1 MSARP
6 ALAAFLSLL
15 VTLTPLSF
23 VALTACGGG
32 SAEAFAG
39 SASCAGC
46 HREAYNGW
54 RASQHAAAM
63 LPANDSTVRGDF
75 RDRSF
80 TEDGTTSRFFR
91 RNGKFVANTVGPDGA
106 LHDYD
111 VAYTFGVFPLQQYLV
126 PFPGG
131 RLQPLPL
138 AWDTRP
144 SAQGGQRWFTLDHV
158 APLGAEDDGH
168 WSGRGLN
175 WNYMCADC
183 HATAVRKRYEP
194 AADTFAT
201 AFVEPG
207 VGCESCHGP
216 GAAHVAWG
224 RWPAWL
230 RATLRRDDGLRARL
244 NERAGIQ
251 WRVDATRQQPVR
263 SAPRRTSREI
273 ETCAPCHAR
282 RVHLA
287 DGWAAGK
294 ALLDFYD
301 PEVLVPG
308 LYYADGQQRDEVY
321 DHASFLQSR
330 MFAAG
335 VTCADCHDPHT
346 QKLRAPGRL
355 VCQQCH
361 AAARYDTSA
370 HHGHARDREGS
381 DCAACHM
388 PVTTYL
394 EIDGRHDHSIRIPR
408 PDRTVALGVPNAC
421 ATCHADKPAMWA
433 ASAVARWRGNGV
445 PGNQPFAESFA
456 AAERGDAGAR
466 ERLLAVAG
474 DSGESA
480 IARASAWARLQG
492 TGDPAVH
499 AAAARALRDPE
510 PLVRRWAIEAV
521 GDAPD
526 SVRMLLLVPAL
537 SDARRAVRQRAA
549 WYLAPLASRLPAG
562 ASRHAFD
569 SAAAEFVAS
578 QRYNAD
584 RADHRV
590 ALGVFFL
597 ARGDT
602 SAALVEFRTAARQW
616 PRHLDAVRNLA
627 GVLSL
632 QGRERDGEAALR
644 DAIARVPDV
653 AGLHDALAQSLARQ
667 QRLAEAIAESER
679 AVQLSEGDAT
689 FRRTLAALRNA
700 APQHR

>member
-1 MSARP
+1 M
-6 ALAAFLSLL
+6 
-15 VTLTPLSF
+15 
-23 VALTACGGG
+23 
-32 SAEAFAG
+32 
-39 SASCAGC
+39 
-46 HREAYNGW
+46 
-54 RASQHAAAM
+54 Q
-63 LPANDSTVRGDF
+63 PANESTVLGDF
-75 RDRSF
+75 RDQAF

-91 RNGKFVANTVGPDGA
+91 RGERFFVNTIGPDGA
-106 LHDYD
+106 LHDYE
-111 VAYTFGVFPLQQYLV
+111 VVYTFGVHPLQQYLV

-144 SAQGGQRWFTLDHV
+144 AAQGGARWFTLDHV

-183 HATAVRKRYEP
+183 HATAVRKRY
-194 AADTFAT
+194 AADRDTFAT

-224 RWPAWL
+224 KWPAWL
-230 RATLRRDDGLRARL
+230 RATLRRDKGLAVRL
-244 NERAGIQ
+244 RERAGVQ
-251 WRVDATRQQPVR
+251 WRVDPRNGLPVR
-263 SAPRRTSREI
+263 SVARRTSVEI

-282 RVHLA
+282 RVHMA
-287 DGWAAGK
+287 DGWVAGK
-294 ALLDFYD
+294 ALLDYYD

-308 LYYADGQQRDEVY
+308 LYFADGQQRDEVY
-321 DHASFLQSR
+321 DHGSFLQSR

-335 VTCADCHDPHT
+335 VTCADCHEPHS
-346 QKLRAPGRL
+346 QKLRAPGRQ
-355 VCQQCH
+355 VCLQCH
-361 AAARYDTSA
+361 AAARYDTTA
-370 HHGHARDREGS
+370 HHGHARSGEGS

-421 ATCHADKPAMWA
+421 ATCHADKPATWA
-433 ASAVARWRGNGV
+433 ASAVANWRGRGAT
-445 PGNQPFAESFA
+445 GNQPFAESFA
-456 AAERGDAGAR
+456 AAERGVVDGVA
-466 ERLLAVAG
+466 RLLAVAN
-474 DSGESA
+474 DQGESA
-480 IARASAWARLQG
+480 VARASAFARLAN
-492 TGDPAVH
+492 TGDSAVLV
-499 AAAARALRDPE
+499 AAARALRDRE
-510 PLVRRWAIEAV
+510 PLVRRWAVEAI
-521 GDAPD
+521 GGAPD
-526 SVRMLLLVPAL
+526 GLRLQLLTPAL
-537 SDARRAVRQRAA
+537 SDSVRAVRQRAA
-549 WYLAPLASRLPAG
+549 WHLARLAGRIADAPA
-562 ASRHAFD
+562 RRAFER
-569 SAAAEFVAS
+569 AAAEFVAS

-602 SAALVEFRTAARQW
+602 SSALAEFGAAARQW
-616 PRHLDAVRNLA
+616 PRQLDAVLNLA

-653 AGLHDALAQSLARQ
+653 PGLHDALAQSLARQ

-679 AVQLSEGDAT
+679 AVQLSDGEAA
-689 FRRTLAALRNA
+689 FRRTLDALRRA
-700 APQHR
+700 TPQHR